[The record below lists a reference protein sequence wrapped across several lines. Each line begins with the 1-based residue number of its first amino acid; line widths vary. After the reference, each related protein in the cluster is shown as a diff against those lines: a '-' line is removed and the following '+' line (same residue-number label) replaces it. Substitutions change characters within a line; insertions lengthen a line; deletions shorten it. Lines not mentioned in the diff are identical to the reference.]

1 MIDVF
6 HISEE
11 LATKKGLDFLEGF
24 TVFEV
29 PEVLEN
35 YVCAVC
41 YNELL
46 VFQLPGDYHCII
58 ACPEHGSVEVC
69 GRVRNS
75 TVGINMERSTR
86 EYWQVIRN
94 LPDLWGELI
103 PPAPTKAQNER
114 SIRELGY

>member
-6 HISEE
+6 HISKE

-24 TVFEV
+24 NVFEV
-29 PEVLEN
+29 TEVVEN

-41 YNELL
+41 YNELM
-46 VFQLPGDYHCII
+46 VFQMPGDIACIV

-69 GRVRNS
+69 GRVRHS
-75 TVGINMERSTR
+75 TVNINYERSTR

-94 LPDLWGELI
+94 LSDLWGELI
-103 PPAPTKAQNER
+103 PPAPTKTQNER

>member
-41 YNELL
+41 YNELM
-46 VFQLPGDYHCII
+46 VFQMPGDIACIV
-58 ACPEHGSVEVC
+58 ACPEHGSIEVC
-69 GRVRNS
+69 GRVRHS
-75 TVGINMERSTR
+75 TVNINYERSTR

-103 PPAPTKAQNER
+103 PPAPSNAQNER

>member
-41 YNELL
+41 HNDLL
-46 VFQLPGDYHCII
+46 VFQLPGDFHCII
-58 ACPEHGSVEVC
+58 ACPEHGSIEVC

-75 TVGINMERSTR
+75 TVGIDYERASR
-86 EYWQVIRN
+86 QYWQVIRN
-94 LPDLWGELI
+94 LKDLWGELL
-103 PPAPTKAQNER
+103 PPEPSQVRVAR

>member
-6 HISEE
+6 HISKE

-46 VFQLPGDYHCII
+46 VFQMPGDIACIV
-58 ACPEHGSVEVC
+58 ACPEHGSIEIC
-69 GRVRNS
+69 GRVRHS
-75 TVGINMERSTR
+75 TVNINYERSTR
-86 EYWQVIRN
+86 QYWQVIRN
-94 LPDLWGELI
+94 LDDLWGELI
-103 PPAPTKAQNER
+103 PPEPSKARVSR